1 MDFKDY
7 ILVEL
12 KILKEKF
19 LYRER
24 KVLDKNIID
33 FSSNDYLGLKDC
45 VKTKEKLKENL
56 INLFLG
62 SGSSTFVSGYFDIQ
76 KELEEYLAKFKNTEA
91 CFVIGSG
98 YLANTGVIPALTN
111 ENSSIFSDELNHAS
125 IIDGVRLSKAKRYIY
140 RHKDLNHLEDLLK
153 KDDKKFKLIITDAV
167 FSMEGDIA
175 DIPSLKY
182 LADKYNGILII
193 DDAHGTGVL
202 GNGYGTLAY
211 FGINP
216 QENIIQIGTL
226 SKAIGSYGAFV
237 CGSKYI
243 IDYLLNKVRP
253 AIFSTAISPIQNFIS
268 LENLKLIDKDKSLI
282 KKLFDNI
289 NFFIDKLKEN
299 NLPIKYFGTAILT
312 YILGSEEKVLK
323 VRDYLLKN
331 GVFIQAIRPPTVPKN
346 TARLRITVS
355 AKHSK
360 DDILKTIKLLKECK
374 I

>member
-98 YLANTGVIPALTN
+98 YLANIGVIPALAN

-360 DDILKTIKLLKECK
+360 DDILKTIKLLKEYK

>member
-98 YLANTGVIPALTN
+98 YLANIGVIPALAN

-153 KDDKKFKLIITDAV
+153 KDDKKFKFIITDAV

-360 DDILKTIKLLKECK
+360 DDILKTIKLLKEYK